1 MTHQGMRSVR
11 IQSYE
16 DPKTG
21 KQESIVY
28 MTGEQMELGHLI
40 AKSGHVVGPKAQT
53 MNIEGTRV
61 GSISQFNL

>member
-1 MTHQGMRSVR
+1 MTHQGMRFVR

-21 KQESIVY
+21 NQESIVY
-28 MTGEQMELGHLI
+28 MSGEKMDLGQVI
-40 AKSGHVVGPKAQT
+40 AKSGHVVGPKGQT

-61 GSISQFNL
+61 IFPLIN